1 VSERVFESAPAVTRP
16 VILLAVDDPESRASM
31 AAALERRFAADYRV
45 LVAASTAAA
54 VEQLHSAARTGDP
67 VALLLSDDA
76 AAGPFAE
83 TRRLHPDARRALV
96 IEWGS
101 WADDSTT
108 GSVVQLLSTNQID
121 YYVIRPRL
129 SPDEYFNRAIT
140 EFLLEWQRAT
150 REHFDITTLRG
161 DQRRAEEHGLST
173 ALPTT
178 TVDLAIVGAGPGG
191 LAAAVSAASEGLQTV
206 VVERDA
212 IGGQAGSSSLIRNY
226 LGFSRGVSGAE
237 LADRAY
243 QQAWV
248 FGARFAHAREAVG
261 MTTFDEGF
269 VLEVAPGELLTTRCV
284 LLASGVSYRRLSL
297 PALDPYLGT
306 SVFYGAAA
314 GEAKAQSGR
323 VVYVVGGGNS
333 AGQAALHLARYA
345 ASVSLVVRGASLAE
359 SMSQYLIEELAAAGV
374 AIVTEARVV
383 GGSGSAGALE
393 SILLRDRVTGVESAV
408 RCDALFITIGAAPHT
423 DWLAPEVLRDQWGY
437 VLTGQDI
444 IAEAGRRA
452 WPYDRLPSPLES
464 SLPGF
469 FVVGDVRRGSV
480 KRVASA
486 VGEGSVV
493 VSAVHAFLAENPR

>member
-1 VSERVFESAPAVTRP
+1 MSESVSAEPSVATRP
-16 VILLAVDDPESRASM
+16 VVVLAVDDAESRRAM

-45 LVAASTAAA
+45 VAGPGPSATAALRA
-54 VEQLHSAARTGDP
+54 SAATGEP
-67 VALLLSDDA
+67 VALFLSDDPTA
-76 AAGPFAE
+76 EPFAE
-83 TRRLHPDARRALV
+83 TRRLHPDARRALI

-101 WADDSTT
+101 WADEATT
-108 GSVVQLLSTNQID
+108 TSVVQLLATNHID

-150 REHFDITTLRG
+150 REHFDITSLRG
-161 DQRRAEEHGLST
+161 DPRRAEAHGLST

-191 LAAAVSAASEGLQTV
+191 LAAAVSAASEGLQTAV
-206 VVERDA
+206 IEREA
-212 IGGQAGSSSLIRNY
+212 VGGQAGSSSLIRNY

-248 FGARFAHAREAVG
+248 FGARFAHAREVVG

-269 VLEVAPGELLTTRCV
+269 VLEVAPGELLTTRSV

-314 GEAKAQSGR
+314 GEAKAQTGR
-323 VVYVVGGGNS
+323 VVCVVGGGNS

-345 ASVSLVVRGASLAE
+345 ASVSIVVRGATLAE
-359 SMSQYLIEELAAAGV
+359 SMSQYLVEELAAAGV
-374 AIVTEARVV
+374 VIVTEAKVV

-393 SILLRDRVTGVESAV
+393 SIVLRDRVTGVESTV

-423 DWLAPEVLRDQWGY
+423 GWLAPEVLRDQWGY

-452 WPYDRLPSPLES
+452 WPHDRLPSPLES

-493 VSAVHAFLAENPR
+493 VSAVHAFLAQNAR